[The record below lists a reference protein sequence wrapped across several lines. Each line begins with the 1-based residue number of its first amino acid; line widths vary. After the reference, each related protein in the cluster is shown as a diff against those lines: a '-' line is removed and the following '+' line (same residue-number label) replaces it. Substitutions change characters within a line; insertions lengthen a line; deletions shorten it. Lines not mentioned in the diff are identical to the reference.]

1 MKNLKITTPL
11 VIITL
16 VVIICVGAY
25 LVYALVIGNQPV
37 ESDPINTITENVNTV
52 SDIDYCTN
60 QDARNKIIWDKTHF
74 SGEIVLK
81 FNEDVTENQAINMI
95 ESNNLKVN
103 LSYYKTREIFVNV
116 PEGSEIQWVCRF
128 KDNPNISEAHLY
140 DKPQITDGY

>member
-1 MKNLKITTPL
+1 MKNIKITTPL

-16 VVIICVGAY
+16 VTIICVGTF
-25 LVYALVIGNQPV
+25 LVYALVLSNQAD
-37 ESDPINTITENVNTV
+37 ELSNNNLSNSNNSIQT
-52 SDIDYCTN
+52 DYCGS
-60 QDARNKIIWDKTHF
+60 QKEKIKIIWGKTHF